1 MPDRSKKM
9 RDVVIID
16 AVRTPMGRSK
26 NGVFRHTRA
35 DDLSAHLM
43 KAMLKRQPK
52 LDAAQIDDVIW
63 GCVQQTEEQGVN
75 LARNA
80 ALLAGLPPEVPATTV
95 NRLCGSS
102 MDALHMA
109 TRAIKAEDAEIVL
122 VGGVE
127 HMGHI
132 PMTKGLN
139 FNPGNDKVM
148 AQASAMMGLTA
159 EALGKLHKISREAQ
173 DALAERSHRLAHQA
187 TLEGKFGNEIVPTP
201 GHDVSGRPVLVKHDE
216 VIRPETTLKSLA
228 KLRPAFDPVSG
239 TVTAGTS
246 SALSDGASCLLVMSA
261 EKAKEIGLTPRAKIL
276 SATTAGV
283 PAAIMGYGPVP
294 ATQKALAKAGL
305 TIDDIDFAE
314 VNEAFAAQAIPCLKD
329 LGLWDV
335 VEDKVNLHGGA
346 ISLGHPL
353 GCSGARIVGT
363 LLNIMEQ
370 RDGRY
375 GLATMCIGMGQGI
388 ATIIE
393 KV

>member
-1 MPDRSKKM
+1 M

-26 NGVFRHTRA
+26 KGVFRHTRA

-43 KAMLKRQPK
+43 KAILKRQPN

-80 ALLAGLPPEVPATTV
+80 SLLAGLPPEVPATTV

-109 TRAIKAEDAEIVL
+109 TRAIKAEDADIIL

-139 FNPGNDKVM
+139 FNPSNDKVM

-159 EALGKLHKISREAQ
+159 EALSKLHNVSREAQ
-173 DALAERSHRLAHQA
+173 DALAERSHRLAHKA
-187 TLEGKFGNEIVPTP
+187 TLEGKFDNEIVPTL
-201 GHDVSGRPVLVKHDE
+201 GHDVSGRLILVKHDE
-216 VIRPETTLKSLA
+216 VIRPETTMESLA
-228 KLRPAFDPVSG
+228 KLRPAFDPIAG

-261 EKAKEIGLTPRAKIL
+261 EKAKELGLTPRAKVIA
-276 SATTAGV
+276 ATTAGL
-283 PAAIMGYGPVP
+283 PAAIMGFGPVP
-294 ATQKALAKAGL
+294 ASQKALAKAGL

-314 VNEAFAAQAIPCLKD
+314 VNEAFAAQAIPCLKE
-329 LGLWDV
+329 LGLWDA

>member
-1 MPDRSKKM
+1 MKN
-9 RDVVIID
+9 VVIVD
-16 AVRTPMGRSK
+16 ATRTPMGRSK

-43 KAMLKRQPK
+43 KTMFERQPNVK
-52 LDAAQIDDVIW
+52 PEMVDDIIW
-63 GCVQQTEEQGVN
+63 GCVQQTEEQGAN

-80 ALLAGLPPEVPATTV
+80 ALLAGLPVTVPATTV

-109 TRAIKAEDAEIVL
+109 ARAIKAEDADIVL

-127 HMGHI
+127 HMGHV
-132 PMTKGLN
+132 PMTKGMN
-139 FNPGNDKVM
+139 FNPALDKQM
-148 AQASAMMGLTA
+148 AQASALMGMTA
-159 EALGKLHKISREAQ
+159 EALGKMHKVTREEQ
-173 DALAERSHRLAHQA
+173 DALGARSHQLAHQA
-187 TLEGKFGNEIVPTP
+187 TIEGRFANEIVPTM
-201 GHDVSGRPVLVKHDE
+201 GHDANGRPILVKTDE
-216 VIRPETTLKSLA
+216 VIRPETTAESLA
-228 KLRPAFDPVSG
+228 QLRPVFDPVSG

-246 SALSDGASCLLVMSA
+246 SALSDGASCLLVMSE
-261 EKAKEIGLTPRAKIL
+261 EKAKELGVTPRARIIA
-276 SATTAGV
+276 ATSAGV
-283 PAAIMGYGPVP
+283 PSAIMGYGPVP
-294 ATQKALAKAGL
+294 ATQKALAKAKL

-314 VNEAFAAQAIPCLKD
+314 VNEAFAAQAIPCLRD

-335 VEDKVNLHGGA
+335 RDDKVNLNGGA

-363 LLNIMEQ
+363 LMNIMEDQ
-370 RDGRY
+370 GGRY

-393 KV
+393 RV